1 MEHSKE
7 YMKNLQEL
15 WANESP
21 CEDDSPPCSA
31 LEFDVLPP
39 PASVAIDRLRPNW
52 KAVYLFMESGG
63 ELYERHYR
71 ELGRSFFVAIRQ
83 DKENKGYGE
92 TPYEAICM
100 WALKSRQ

>member
-7 YMKNLQEL
+7 YAKNLKEL
-15 WANESP
+15 WADESP

-39 PASVAIDRLRPNW
+39 PVSVVINKLRSQW
-52 KAVYLFMESGG
+52 ETVWIFMESGG
-63 ELYERHYR
+63 ELYERHYPK
-71 ELGRSFFVAIRQ
+71 LGRSFFVAIRNE
-83 DKENKGYGE
+83 KETKGYGE

-100 WALKSRQ
+100 WALESRH

>member
-7 YMKNLQEL
+7 YAKNLKEL
-15 WANESP
+15 WADESP

-39 PASVAIDRLRPNW
+39 PVSAVINKLRFQW
-52 KAVYLFMESGG
+52 ETVWIFMESGG
-63 ELYERHYR
+63 KLYERRYPK
-71 ELGRSFFVAIRQ
+71 LGRSFFVAIRNE
-83 DKENKGYGE
+83 KKTKGYGE

-100 WALKSRQ
+100 WALESKH